1 MFFFEF
7 HGKTLK
13 TMRIASGGPSTGISR
28 TPAPRASRG
37 ARGGSPRRAKSVGP
51 PTLLLELEAR
61 KTNPETTCVVWLAR
75 AWKYN
80 VAPLALAC
88 PRQRSGA
95 RVFFTRRAAAK
106 STRHRGSASAIRL
119 AVANWGARSHESVRP
134 GVPLR
139 GSLSLS

>member
-1 MFFFEF
+1 MFFFKF

-13 TMRIASGGPSTGISR
+13 TMIIASGGPSTGISR

-95 RVFFTRRAAAK
+95 RVFYPP
-106 STRHRGSASAIRL
+106 RGSKVHTPPRQRQCNPSGGGKLGCAQK
-119 AVANWGARSHESVRP
+119 GF
-134 GVPLR
+134 
-139 GSLSLS
+139 

>member
-1 MFFFEF
+1 MI
-7 HGKTLK
+7 
-13 TMRIASGGPSTGISR
+13 IASGGPSTGISR

-95 RVFFTRRAAAK
+95 RVFLPAARQQSPHATAAAPVQ
-106 STRHRGSASAIRL
+106 SVWRWQIGVH
-119 AVANWGARSHESVRP
+119 VAMKACDPESFCGALSP
-134 GVPLR
+134 YPDMIGPQGV
-139 GSLSLS
+139 